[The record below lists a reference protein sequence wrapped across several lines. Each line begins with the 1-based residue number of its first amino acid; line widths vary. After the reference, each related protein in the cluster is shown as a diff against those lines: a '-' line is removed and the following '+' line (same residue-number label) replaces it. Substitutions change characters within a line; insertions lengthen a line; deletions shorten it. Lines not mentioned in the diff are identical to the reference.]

1 VQVSNLNGVSQ
12 PITLARLQALKDGST
27 LTLEMKVAF
36 GGNANET
43 VTFAVRTYTVTVGL
57 AGQPAFDN
65 PPYVIAPRGRLK
77 DILLSLSNSAGAA
90 VPGAE
95 INLTLPAGATYADG
109 TGGTRTF
116 TTDAQGRVTVSGVKG
131 GSAPGSYDLVANSG
145 GFSASATLT
154 IRRLGGVGTIGGFTR
169 ADRIAVSPEGQYAY
183 VTDHLSTSRDD
194 LVVVNLLTNS
204 ITARIPL
211 GTYSPV
217 IDIVVSPDGR
227 YAYTTSSSTRQI
239 NVIDLEKSAVVAAI
253 PLTIVPMR
261 LIISSDG
268 KRLYSTSFKD
278 SNSLY
283 AYTAVADVHIGTQ
296 VATYSVNVGY
306 VGGVGDEG
314 FALSNDGLRLYLS
327 MLNSKIYIFN
337 TRTHQQ
343 TVTIDGVRGSAMA
356 ISPDGKHAYCAGDH
370 ADYIVDLTNN
380 QRTTTITHG
389 LTTWPNRALFSPDGT
404 TVYYSGHTK
413 VFKADLSG
421 GTPMLINQNNPRGI
435 AISPDGSYLYI
446 VTESGVTVMNAV

>member
-1 VQVSNLNGVSQ
+1 Q

-95 INLTLPAGATYADG
+95 ITLTLPAGTTYADG

-116 TTDAQGRVTVSGVKG
+116 TTDAQGRVTVGGVKG

-154 IRRLGGVGTIGGFTR
+154 IRRLAGVGTIGGFTR
-169 ADRIAVSPEGQYAY
+169 AAHIAVSADGQYAY
-183 VTDHLSTSRDD
+183 VTDGNLSTSRGD
-194 LVVVNLLTNS
+194 LVVVSLLTNS

-211 GTYSPV
+211 GDNSAV
-217 IDIVVSPDGR
+217 ANVVLSPDGR
-227 YAYTTSSSTRQI
+227 YAYTTCSYPAKI
-239 NVIDLEKSAVVAAI
+239 NVIDIEKRAIVTTI
-253 PLTIVPMR
+253 PLTITPAQ

-268 KRLYSTSFKD
+268 KRLYSDMFKTS
-278 SNSLY
+278 NTRY
-283 AYTAVADVHIGTQ
+283 AYAVVADVHLGTQ
-296 VATYSVNVGY
+296 IATYSVDIGIIAGMGY
-306 VGGVGDEG
+306 QG
-314 FALSNDGLRLYLS
+314 FALSNDGLRLYLAQP
-327 MLNSKIYIFN
+327 NNKIYVFN
-337 TRTHQQ
+337 TLTHQQ
-343 TVTIDGVRGSAMA
+343 TVTIEGVLCSAMA
-356 ISPDGKHAYCAGDH
+356 ISPDDKYAYCAEDR
-370 ADYIVDLTNN
+370 ADYIVDLTSN
-380 QRTTTITHG
+380 QRTTTISHG
-389 LTTWPNRALFSPDGT
+389 FTTSANGALFTPDGT
-404 TVYYSGHTK
+404 TVYYSTYTT
-413 VFKADLSG
+413 VFKADLRG
-421 GTPMLINQNNPRGI
+421 GIPTIIIQNNPRAI
-435 AISPDGSYLYI
+435 AVSPDGSYLYI
-446 VTESGVTVMNAV
+446 VSESGVTVMNAV